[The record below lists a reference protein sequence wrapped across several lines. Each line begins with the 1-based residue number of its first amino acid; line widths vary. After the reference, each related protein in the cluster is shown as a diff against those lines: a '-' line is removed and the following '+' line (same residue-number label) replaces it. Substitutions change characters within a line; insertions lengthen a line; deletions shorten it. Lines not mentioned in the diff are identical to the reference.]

1 MFNELKISTLLRNL
15 SIFKILLVLLI
26 STYLINTSTAETYKC
41 MYVCE
46 LYVEPVVCKDEFYR
60 EGDKFNSSLKINF
73 SYKENDDFLL
83 LYHVDW
89 PTEDELPE
97 WVGVYSVIISKTKG
111 QKDFPYKKSYN
122 AAYSFDDVKNYG
134 LCDVV
139 E

>member
-1 MFNELKISTLLRNL
+1 MLKNEILITIKITIISFLFIIISNP
-15 SIFKILLVLLI
+15 LI
-26 STYLINTSTAETYKC
+26 AETYKC

-46 LYVEPVVCKDEFYR
+46 LYGEPVCKDEFYR
-60 EGDKFNSSLKINF
+60 EGDKFNSSLNINF
-73 SYKENDDFLL
+73 LYKENDDFLL

-89 PTEDELPE
+89 PTEDDLPE

-111 QKDFPYKKSYN
+111 KKDFPFKKSYN

-134 LCDVV
+134 LCDIV

>member
-1 MFNELKISTLLRNL
+1 MIY
-15 SIFKILLVLLI
+15 KILNFNNKLYFKLVKTTIISIILILI
-26 STYLINTSTAETYKC
+26 SNSLIAETYKC

-46 LYVEPVVCKDEFYR
+46 LYGEPVCKDEFYR
-60 EGDKFNSSLKINF
+60 EGDKFNSSLNINF

-89 PTEDELPE
+89 PTEDDLPE

-111 QKDFPYKKSYN
+111 KKDFPFKKSYN

>member
-1 MFNELKISTLLRNL
+1 MFSELKISTFIRELLK
-15 SIFKILLVLLI
+15 FKIILVLII
-26 STYLINTSTAETYKC
+26 STYSIDTSYAETYKC

-46 LYVEPVVCKDEFYR
+46 LYGEPVCKDEFYR
-60 EGDKFNSSLKINF
+60 EGDKFHSSLKINF

-89 PTEDELPE
+89 PTEDDLPE

-111 QKDFPYKKSYN
+111 KKDFPFKKSYN

-134 LCDVV
+134 LCDIVD
-139 E
+139 

>member
-1 MFNELKISTLLRNL
+1 MFSELKISTFIRELLK
-15 SIFKILLVLLI
+15 FKIILVLII
-26 STYLINTSTAETYKC
+26 STYSIDTSYAETYKC

-46 LYVEPVVCKDEFYR
+46 LYGEPVCKDEFYR
-60 EGDKFNSSLKINF
+60 EGDKFHSSLKIKF

-89 PTEDELPE
+89 PTEDDLPE

-111 QKDFPYKKSYN
+111 KKDFPFKKSYN
-122 AAYSFDDVKNYG
+122 AAYSFDDVQNYG

>member
-1 MFNELKISTLLRNL
+1 MFSELKISTFIRELLK
-15 SIFKILLVLLI
+15 FKIILVLII
-26 STYLINTSTAETYKC
+26 STYSIDTSYAETYKC

-46 LYVEPVVCKDEFYR
+46 LYGEPVCVDEFYR
-60 EGDKFNSSLKINF
+60 EGDKFHSSLKINF

-89 PTEDELPE
+89 PTEDDLPE

-111 QKDFPYKKSYN
+111 QKDFPFKKSYN

-134 LCDVV
+134 LCDVI